1 MGGNCNKTN
10 SWSKSVANCYIH
22 QINWWQMCFLDV
34 LASPELTQVIVSTAF
49 DPLLY
54 FQRFNFQIRQS
65 ISQTLLFKVL
75 LGYRNVCWI
84 FCSSKGP
91 DQILMFNNPGI
102 NSWKGIFVWKH
113 STVLSRNIFRKI
125 LRSKGD
131 LQTDHLLTE
140 GWQFKGNET
149 RGWWLRM
156 ARPIVVAK
164 WWRLKSIKYK
174 QT

>member
-1 MGGNCNKTN
+1 MSKAEHNFCTVTKEMGGKLQQNKQLIQVCGKLLHTSDKLVTN
-10 SWSKSVANCYIH
+10 V
-22 QINWWQMCFLDV
+22 FLDV

-102 NSWKGIFVWKH
+102 NS
-113 STVLSRNIFRKI
+113 
-125 LRSKGD
+125 
-131 LQTDHLLTE
+131 
-140 GWQFKGNET
+140 
-149 RGWWLRM
+149 
-156 ARPIVVAK
+156 
-164 WWRLKSIKYK
+164 
-174 QT
+174 